1 MKISQELYSLR
12 STQSEATL
20 QKIEA
25 LCPVPFG
32 TDELFEKSYQK
43 FEALTG
49 AVPHRPRARYYQVIG
64 LAACLLLT
72 VGMGVGVWGRQ
83 QPIEPAPQQQGS
95 AAASTTAVTETTE
108 VSSETKASAQV
119 TTAVSTAAQTSQSE
133 QTHVTE
139 PTKAATHAPQQ
150 TQAPSVTPVQ
160 TEVTAPAAEPV
171 DVTEAPAISPT
182 EVTAAPSEMPAGT
195 TAVPPTE
202 MPVEAEP
209 VPAAEQI
216 QGFRVMQYAG
226 FRQVTCMDAFPE
238 PDGELNAC
246 TFEDDAV
253 TLLDVT
259 DAASDMP
266 VRSYEIGQGGKTFT
280 VTQQEYAAF
289 VMDVEEGD
297 LIDIGVSRVHG
308 FFLLKDEQCT
318 LYWFCEGEGFC
329 VHGDAADLGSL
340 LAIVRSFTPAA

>member
-64 LAACLLLT
+64 LTACLLVT

-95 AAASTTAVTETTE
+95 AAASTTAVTEATE
-108 VSSETKASAQV
+108 VSSETKASTQV
-119 TTAVSTAAQTSQSE
+119 TTAMQTAVQTSQSE
-133 QTHVTE
+133 QTSVTDAVQT
-139 PTKAATHAPQQ
+139 TKAATDVPQ
-150 TQAPSVTPVQ
+150 PVTSVQ
-160 TEVTAPAAEPV
+160 TEVAAPTVSEVP

-182 EVTAAPSEMPAGT
+182 EVTAAPTELPAGT

-202 MPVEAEP
+202 MP
-209 VPAAEQI
+209 AAEQI
-216 QGFRVMQYAG
+216 KGFQVMQYAG

-238 PDGELNAC
+238 PDGELNEC
-246 TFEDDAV
+246 SFEDDAL

-259 DAASDMP
+259 DAASDTP

>member
-20 QKIEA
+20 QRIEA

-43 FEALTG
+43 FETLTG

-64 LAACLLLT
+64 LAACLLVT

-108 VSSETKASAQV
+108 VSSETKDSAQV

-133 QTHVTE
+133 QTSVTDAVQT
-139 PTKAATHAPQQ
+139 TKAATDVP
-150 TQAPSVTPVQ
+150 PPVTPVQ
-160 TEVTAPAAEPV
+160 TEVTAPTVSEVP

-182 EVTAAPSEMPAGT
+182 EVTAAPTGMPAET

-202 MPVEAEP
+202 MPVEAQP

-216 QGFRVMQYAG
+216 KGFRVMQYAG

-246 TFEDDAV
+246 TFEDDAI

-259 DAASDMP
+259 DTASDTP

-308 FFLLKDEQCT
+308 FFLLEDEQCT

-340 LAIVRSFTPAA
+340 LAIVRSFTPAD

>member
-20 QKIEA
+20 QRIEA

-64 LAACLLLT
+64 LAACLLVT

-83 QPIEPAPQQQGS
+83 QPIEPVPQQQGS
-95 AAASTTAVTETTE
+95 VAASTTAVTETTA

-133 QTHVTE
+133 QTSVTDAVQT
-139 PTKAATHAPQQ
+139 TKAATDVPQ
-150 TQAPSVTPVQ
+150 PVTSVQ
-160 TEVTAPAAEPV
+160 TEVAAPTVSEVP

-182 EVTAAPSEMPAGT
+182 EVTAAPTELPAGT

-216 QGFRVMQYAG
+216 KGFQVMQYAG

-238 PDGELNAC
+238 PDGELNEC
-246 TFEDDAV
+246 SFEDDAL

-259 DAASDMP
+259 DAASDTP

-340 LAIVRSFTPAA
+340 LAIVRSFTPAD

>member
-20 QKIEA
+20 QRIEA
-25 LCPVPFG
+25 LCPVPIG

-43 FEALTG
+43 FEAMTG
-49 AVPHRPRARYYQVIG
+49 AVPHHPRARYYQVIG

-108 VSSETKASAQV
+108 VSSETKASTQV

-133 QTHVTE
+133 QTSVTDAVQT
-139 PTKAATHAPQQ
+139 TKAATDVPQ
-150 TQAPSVTPVQ
+150 PVTSVQ

-182 EVTAAPSEMPAGT
+182 EVTAAPTELPAGT
-195 TAVPPTE
+195 TAAPPTE

-216 QGFRVMQYAG
+216 KGFRVMQYAG

-238 PDGELNAC
+238 PDGELNDC
-246 TFEDDAV
+246 TFEDDAL

-259 DAASDMP
+259 DAASDTP